1 MLNVVPPRLGI
12 GQRRLPSLSGC
23 STLLHPKGDHILGH
37 LDLSRS
43 KVRQDAARLDAS
55 VTFSHRSR
63 HRRRLVLRSGSDR
76 AVPIRW
82 VRERA
87 QGVAPYRGMGRRA
100 GAALR
105 LVLDRDGAQIA

>member
-43 KVRQDAARLDAS
+43 KVRQDAARLM
-55 VTFSHRSR
+55 
-63 HRRRLVLRSGSDR
+63 
-76 AVPIRW
+76 P
-82 VRERA
+82 
-87 QGVAPYRGMGRRA
+87 P
-100 GAALR
+100 
-105 LVLDRDGAQIA
+105 